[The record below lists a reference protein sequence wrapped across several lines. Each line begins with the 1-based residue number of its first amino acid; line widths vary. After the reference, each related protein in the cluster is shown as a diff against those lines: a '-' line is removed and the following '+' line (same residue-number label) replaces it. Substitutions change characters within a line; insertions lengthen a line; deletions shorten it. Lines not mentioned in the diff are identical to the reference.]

1 MLRPLPRALLIAS
14 LVAVTSG
21 CYAGTHRHYRAHHHH
36 HGGGDGAAL
45 AIGLIAGAAIVAA
58 STEHHH
64 HRREEPIY
72 VQQVVYVN
80 GPAPAPLPASPRD
93 RVASEAP
100 PVGFDAKA
108 ARAALSSVDLTECRA
123 AGAPRGYGHAKVTFN
138 PDGRA
143 SKVVVDT
150 PSGLSEPAV
159 KCVGDRLGTVTV
171 PEYEGSLVT
180 VGSTW
185 FVP

>member
-1 MLRPLPRALLIAS
+1 MLRSLPRVALLAS
-14 LVAVTSG
+14 LLAVGNG
-21 CYAGTHRHYRAHHHH
+21 CYAGTVRHRGHHH
-36 HGGGDGAAL
+36 HGGGDGALL
-45 AIGLIAGAAIVAA
+45 AVGLIAGAAIVAA

-64 HRREEPIY
+64 HRRAEPVY
-72 VQQVVYVN
+72 VREVVYVN
-80 GPAPAPLPASPRD
+80 GPPPAPLPASPRD
-93 RVASEAP
+93 RATAELPA
-100 PVGFDAKA
+100 GFDAQA
-108 ARAALSSVDLTECRA
+108 ARAALSRVDLSACRD

-150 PSGLSEPAV
+150 PAGLSAPAV
-159 KCVGDRLGTVTV
+159 KCIGDRLGTVTV
-171 PEYEGSLVT
+171 SEYDGSLVT